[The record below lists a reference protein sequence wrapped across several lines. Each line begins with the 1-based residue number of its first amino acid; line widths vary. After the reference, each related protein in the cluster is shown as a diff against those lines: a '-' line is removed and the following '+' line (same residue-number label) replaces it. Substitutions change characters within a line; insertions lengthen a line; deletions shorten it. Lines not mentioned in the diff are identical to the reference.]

1 MEQGEGA
8 AQCHPAHLQQP
19 QLLAPALFMAPRH
32 CGREGGFARRCS
44 RYLHNTAFSQNAPL
58 GKEIKEMRWGLGG
71 SGRSPSSARM
81 AQHRS
86 GTPGPGRRQE
96 LSSFSPPALGESRR
110 GAGSLGKH
118 PTAWRCSEVGTGFKD
133 AQALDGILLMGSTE
147 GCRAPA
153 ARNSPKKGTSNSL
166 AVGPPI

>member
-19 QLLAPALFMAPRH
+19 QLLAPALFMAPGTAA
-32 CGREGGFARRCS
+32 GRGFARRCS
-44 RYLHNTAFSQNAPL
+44 RYLHNTAFSQNTPL
-58 GKEIKEMRWGLGG
+58 EQEIKEMRWGLGG
-71 SGRSPSSARM
+71 SSRSPSSTRM

-118 PTAWRCSEVGTGFKD
+118 PTAWRYSEVGTRFKD

-153 ARNSPKKGTSNSL
+153 ARNSPKKGTSDRL